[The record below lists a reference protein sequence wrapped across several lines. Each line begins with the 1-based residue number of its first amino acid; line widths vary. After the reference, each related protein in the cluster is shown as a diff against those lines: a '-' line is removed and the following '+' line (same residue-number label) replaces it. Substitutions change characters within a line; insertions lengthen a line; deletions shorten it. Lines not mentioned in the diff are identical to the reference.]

1 MGALPWAAPA
11 GVAMAAASDGLTR
24 EMWQAFEQAAHPDAG
39 VSGASGGYG
48 QHKRRRTSSP
58 HGQAAAELAH
68 NLDDYTIAPL
78 QAKGN
83 PVASAPARANLP
95 GADAE
100 VQGASPEIT
109 LQVCMRLLQGPAHS
123 LQERPPHITEE
134 VNPYMLF
141 MESPKQKRTAGKW
154 SGLQGGRIDR
164 WANSGG
170 VSGAHDYFPS
180 AKPEACVGVRK
191 R

>member
-1 MGALPWAAPA
+1 MTATNRNKVNTWHNEKEMTNRDEPA
-11 GVAMAAASDGLTR
+11 VRKDN
-24 EMWQAFEQAAHPDAG
+24 AG
-39 VSGASGGYG
+39 ERVHG
-48 QHKRRRTSSP
+48 

-68 NLDDYTIAPL
+68 DLDDYTIAPL

-83 PVASAPARANLP
+83 PAASAPARANLP